1 MNKAL
6 LCKWSWCFANERGAL
21 WKQVINKKY
30 GEDIGG
36 GDLVRTS
43 GVEPLCIS
51 FPSLFALAISKD
63 AWVADVW
70 NFEGKRGGWAP
81 CFSRSFNDWEAERV
95 KHLLLKIQTK
105 RAYRDEKDRMI
116 WMALSDMGESPNFGS
131 GPNEV
136 VFFGPLLFRLR
147 RRSLGGMVLCGVSV
161 DMGPSSLVSFID

>member
-1 MNKAL
+1 M
-6 LCKWSWCFANERGAL
+6 
-21 WKQVINKKY
+21 
-30 GEDIGG
+30 
-36 GDLVRTS
+36 
-43 GVEPLCIS
+43 EPLCIS

-116 WMALSDMGESPNFGS
+116 WMALRCWNFS
-131 GPNEV
+131 V
-136 VFFGPLLFRLR
+136 K
-147 RRSLGGMVLCGVSV
+147 SLYSTMEPGTLYCSHR
-161 DMGPSSLVSFID
+161 VSFGDLMCY